1 MQSAKCRVKAEKLLV
16 AFSCLVFILH
26 FALSHS
32 ALFRLDAAMP
42 SPLTHVTRAFAW
54 NLGKV
59 VPSAA
64 ESSALADAGV
74 TDPTARRYA
83 AWRRSLLGVA
93 LVATAAAFALAALDL
108 AQGGLG
114 EFTRLGVGLELA
126 WLAAAGALPVACA
139 AGVLSWTRPSR
150 GAGLL
155 AAAWA
160 AAFLLPFVYA
170 LLPVS
175 AIYHVGDAAPAPAA
189 VAKPAPA
196 GKAMPADDGD
206 DEGEDDEPTLAAAL
220 DPVAAEKL
228 EAMRELAVEFVLSG
242 GGYLLLLPAVL
253 SLIPGA
259 VNGCLRVKALL
270 PAAQLPGWLL
280 VCVAPA
286 FLLFW
291 AVILVIA
298 NHAARSP
305 FLVFGVLLWAGA
317 PIWYSWRGRVFVRS
331 QLGAAEAAKIGG
343 VKKLVLIT
351 TLLGVG
357 LLLGFVLTAKVAGL
371 KVVGFERAKAVTT
384 RIDEL
389 SEDDEVSVED
399 VQAAL
404 AESKSFVYAFDLSV
418 WRAAVDFLAKLLV
431 VTAVFAD
438 LVLRATVA
446 AWRNERTLRASAGAA
461 DYDATAAAAEGM
473 FA

>member
-1 MQSAKCRVKAEKLLV
+1 MPAP
-16 AFSCLVFILH
+16 
-26 FALSHS
+26 
-32 ALFRLDAAMP
+32 AA
-42 SPLTHVTRAFAW
+42 SPLTHVARAFAW

-59 VPSAA
+59 TPSPA
-64 ESSALADAGV
+64 ESESLAAAGV
-74 TDPTARRYA
+74 TDPTAQRYA

-93 LVATAAAFALAALDL
+93 LAATTVAFALAALDL
-108 AQGGLG
+108 VRGGLG
-114 EFTRLGVGLELA
+114 EFTKLGVGLELA
-126 WLAAAGALPVACA
+126 WLAATAALPVACA
-139 AGVLSWTRPSR
+139 TGVLSWTRPGR

-160 AAFLLPFVYA
+160 AAFVLPFVYA

-175 AIYHVGDAAPAPAA
+175 AIYHVGAAHPPVPAA
-189 VAKPAPA
+189 VATVAKA
-196 GKAMPADDGD
+196 AMPADDDGD
-206 DEGEDDEPTLAAAL
+206 DSETDAPALAAVL
-220 DPVAAEKL
+220 DPAALEKL
-228 EAMRELAVEFVLSG
+228 EAMQELAVEFVMSG

-280 VCVAPA
+280 VCAAPA

-291 AVILVIA
+291 AVILVVV

-305 FLVFGVLLWAGA
+305 LLVFGVLLWAGA
-317 PIWYSWRGRVFVRS
+317 PIWYSLRGRVFVRS
-331 QLGAAEAAKIGG
+331 QLSVTDTAKIGG
-343 VKKLVLIT
+343 VKRLVLLT

-384 RIDEL
+384 KIEEL
-389 SEDDEVSVED
+389 GEDDEVSVED
-399 VQAAL
+399 VQVAL

-446 AWRNERTLRASAGAA
+446 AWRNDRALRASAGAA
-461 DYDATAAAAEGM
+461 DYDATAAATERLFGAPGSPVQ
-473 FA
+473 

>member
-1 MQSAKCRVKAEKLLV
+1 MP
-16 AFSCLVFILH
+16 
-26 FALSHS
+26 
-32 ALFRLDAAMP
+32 AAT
-42 SPLTHVTRAFAW
+42 PLTHVTRAFAW

-59 VPSAA
+59 TPSEA
-64 ESSALADAGV
+64 ESESLAAAGV
-74 TDPTARRYA
+74 TDPTAQRYA

-93 LVATAAAFALAALDL
+93 LVATALAFALAALDL
-108 AQGGLG
+108 VRGGLG
-114 EFTRLGVGLELA
+114 EFTKLGVGLELA
-126 WLAAAGALPVACA
+126 WLAAAAALPVACA
-139 AGVLSWTRPSR
+139 TGVLSWTRPGR

-160 AAFLLPFVYA
+160 AALVLPFVYA
-170 LLPVS
+170 LLPAH
-175 AIYHVGDAAPAPAA
+175 AIYHVGATPPPLPVA
-189 VAKPAPA
+189 VAKAVQ
-196 GKAMPADDGD
+196 AMPDDADDGD
-206 DEGEDDEPTLAAAL
+206 DSEPDESPLAAVL
-220 DPVAAEKL
+220 DPAALEKL
-228 EAMRELAVEFVLSG
+228 EAMQELAVEFVMSG

-280 VCVAPA
+280 VCAAPA
-286 FLLFW
+286 FLLLW
-291 AVILVIA
+291 AVILVVV

-305 FLVFGVLLWAGA
+305 LLVFGVLLWAGA
-317 PIWYSWRGRVFVRS
+317 PIWYSLRGRVFVRS

-343 VKKLVLIT
+343 VKRLVLLT
-351 TLLGVG
+351 TLVGVA

-384 RIDEL
+384 RIEEL
-389 SEDDEVSVED
+389 GADDEVSVED
-399 VQAAL
+399 VQVAL

-418 WRAAVDFLAKLLV
+418 WRAAADFLAKLLV

-446 AWRNERTLRASAGAA
+446 AWRNDRALRASAGAA
-461 DYDATAAAAEGM
+461 DYDATAAAAARL

>member
-1 MQSAKCRVKAEKLLV
+1 
-16 AFSCLVFILH
+16 
-26 FALSHS
+26 
-32 ALFRLDAAMP
+32 MP
-42 SPLTHVTRAFAW
+42 SPLTHVARAFGW
-54 NLGKV
+54 NLNRV

-64 ESSALADAGV
+64 EASALTAAGV
-74 TDPTARRYA
+74 SDPTVQRYA
-83 AWRRSLLGVA
+83 AWRRSLLLVA
-93 LVATAAAFALAALDL
+93 LVWTTLAFALAVADL
-108 AQGGLG
+108 VRGGLG

-126 WLAAAGALPVACA
+126 WLGTAGALPVACA
-139 AGVLSWTRPSR
+139 VGAVAWRRPSR

-160 AAFLLPFVYA
+160 AAFLLPFIYA
-170 LLPVS
+170 LLPVG
-175 AIYHVGDAAPAPAA
+175 AIYHVGEAAPAPATVAPQA
-189 VAKPAPA
+189 VQAV
-196 GKAMPADDGD
+196 PADDADG
-206 DEGEDDEPTLAAAL
+206 EGIDGCNVTVVI
-220 DPVAAEKL
+220 DPAAAEKL
-228 EAMRELAVEFVLSG
+228 AAVQDLAVEFVLSG
-242 GGYLLLLPAVL
+242 GGYLLLLPAVM

-259 VNGCLRVKALL
+259 VNGCLRVKSLL

-280 VCVAPA
+280 VCAAPA

-305 FLVFGVLLWAGA
+305 LLVFGVLLWAGA
-317 PIWYSWRGRVFVRS
+317 PIWYSLRGRVFVRS
-331 QLGAAEAAKIGG
+331 QRGAAEAAKIGG
-343 VKKLVLIT
+343 VKRLVLVT

-357 LLLGFVLTAKVAGL
+357 LLLAFVLTAKVAGL
-371 KVVGFERAKAVTT
+371 RVVGFERAEAVTT

-389 SEDDEVSVED
+389 GEDDEVSVED

-404 AESKSFVYAFDLSV
+404 AESKSFVYAFDLSI
-418 WRAAVDFLAKLLV
+418 WRLVVDSLAKLFV

-446 AWRNERTLRASAGAA
+446 AWRNDRTFRANAGVA
-461 DYDATAAAAEGM
+461 DYDATAAAAERL

>member
-1 MQSAKCRVKAEKLLV
+1 MPAP
-16 AFSCLVFILH
+16 
-26 FALSHS
+26 
-32 ALFRLDAAMP
+32 AAT
-42 SPLTHVTRAFAW
+42 PLTHVTRAFAW
-54 NLGKV
+54 NLGKIT
-59 VPSAA
+59 PSPA
-64 ESSALADAGV
+64 ESEALVAAGV
-74 TDPTARRYA
+74 TNPTAQRYA

-93 LVATAAAFALAALDL
+93 LVATAFAFALAAIDL
-108 AQGGLG
+108 VKGGLG
-114 EFTRLGVGLELA
+114 EFTKLGVGLELA
-126 WLAAAGALPVACA
+126 WLAASAALPVACLM
-139 AGVLSWTRPSR
+139 GVLSWTRPGR

-160 AAFLLPFVYA
+160 AAFALPFVYA

-175 AIYHVGDAAPAPAA
+175 AIYHVGATPPPVPAKVVT
-189 VAKPAPA
+189 VAKAV
-196 GKAMPADDGD
+196 KEAMPADADDGGD
-206 DEGEDDEPTLAAAL
+206 DSEAGGVTVAAL
-220 DPVAAEKL
+220 LDPAALEKL
-228 EAMRELAVEFVLSG
+228 EAMQELAVEFVMSG

-280 VCVAPA
+280 VCAAPA

-291 AVILVIA
+291 AVILVVV

-305 FLVFGVLLWAGA
+305 LLVFGVLLWAGA
-317 PIWYSWRGRVFVRS
+317 PIWYSLRGRVFVQS
-331 QLGAAEAAKIGG
+331 QFGAAEAAKIGG
-343 VKKLVLIT
+343 VKRLVLLT

-371 KVVGFERAKAVTT
+371 KVVGFERARAVTT
-384 RIDEL
+384 KIEEL
-389 SEDDEVSVED
+389 GEDDEVSVED
-399 VQAAL
+399 VQVAL

-418 WRAAVDFLAKLLV
+418 WRAAIDFLAKLLV

-446 AWRNERTLRASAGAA
+446 AWRNDRALRASAGAA
-461 DYDATAAAAEGM
+461 DYDTTAAATGRL
-473 FA
+473 FGPPVS

>member
-1 MQSAKCRVKAEKLLV
+1 
-16 AFSCLVFILH
+16 
-26 FALSHS
+26 
-32 ALFRLDAAMP
+32 MP
-42 SPLTHVTRAFAW
+42 PPLTHVTRAFAW
-54 NLGKV
+54 DLGKV
-59 VPSAA
+59 VPSAEESRQLA
-64 ESSALADAGV
+64 EAGV

-108 AQGGLG
+108 ARGGLG

-126 WLAAAGALPVACA
+126 WLAASWALPVACA
-139 AGVLSWTRPSR
+139 VGVLSWTRPSR

-160 AAFLLPFVYA
+160 AAFVLPFVYA
-170 LLPVS
+170 LLPVG
-175 AIYHVGDAAPAPAA
+175 ALYHVNATPPPAPVVT
-189 VAKPAPA
+189 VAKAVKVAVPAD
-196 GKAMPADDGD
+196 ADDGD
-206 DEGEDDEPTLAAAL
+206 DSEAGGVTVAAL
-220 DPVAAEKL
+220 LDPAALEKL
-228 EAMRELAVEFVLSG
+228 EAMRGLAVEFVLSG

-280 VCVAPA
+280 VCAAPA
-286 FLLFW
+286 SLPFW

-305 FLVFGVLLWAGA
+305 LLVFGVLLWAGA
-317 PIWYSWRGRVFVRS
+317 PIWYSLRGRVFVRS
-331 QLGAAEAAKIGG
+331 QLDAAEAAKVGG
-343 VKKLVLIT
+343 VKRLVLVT

-357 LLLGFVLTAKVAGL
+357 LLLGFALTAEVAGL

-384 RIDEL
+384 RLDEL

-399 VQAAL
+399 VQVAL

-446 AWRNERTLRASAGAA
+446 AWRNDRALRASAGAA
-461 DYDATAAAAEGM
+461 DYDATAAATGEM
-473 FA
+473 FGAAPPQATLVSPTR